1 VTLAEESTSRLTLL
15 LDVPCVAPQRD
26 GYGAMISF
34 AKMLASRLGGNV
46 VDDSNQILSDAAL
59 QEIAG
64 QVSDFCADMER
75 AGVAAGSL
83 RALRLFN

>member
-1 VTLAEESTSRLTLL
+1 
-15 LDVPCVAPQRD
+15 
-26 GYGAMISF
+26 
-34 AKMLASRLGGNV
+34 MLASRLGGNV
-46 VDDSNQILSDAAL
+46 VDDSNQALSDTAL

-64 QVSDFCADMER
+64 QVSDFCTDMER